1 VPNGVFEKWLT
12 DHERIV
18 WSLIPMPI
26 NTVVVLQM
34 ATELLLAASQD
45 VKCGFQGLDRI
56 ICPFKGFVNSRK
68 AEFEVI
74 YRSRT
79 LFVVCGAYSATR
91 ISGPYVPYAVFK
103 QRFPHLIWNIG
114 FLLPS
119 PTHAVVVRAR
129 AINMFFDCL
138 INERSQRANI
148 MDLKGVVEASGRNWS
163 ILETLYKVEKIGE
176 QERFCYV
183 SGLAKKVGKAK
194 SETSDRLRELKAAGL
209 VELEQREGER
219 RKYYRVS
226 SKGKGII
233 EAIIAVTEEKS
244 AGETI
249 ELEETD
255 QKLLEFI
262 LQELDSASMIEAR
275 LALLEDLGKLC
286 HRTRIWRFGDK
297 VWDPIKER
305 SFNIESEES
314 VKLLNCLS
322 LAVENMR
329 ILREENEIEKV
340 KKKFLKGIEE
350 AFQKSIPSQF
360 FAFQEAAS
368 HIIKLLAS
376 ENDKI
381 DIYKAVLENVIIR
394 VDIKNF
400 DEVGMPYLDTLLDF
414 NLNKDQKMDLR
425 KWLYTLMENENET
438 VRKKALHVFEKL
450 RI

>member
-1 VPNGVFEKWLT
+1 
-12 DHERIV
+12 
-18 WSLIPMPI
+18 
-26 NTVVVLQM
+26 
-34 ATELLLAASQD
+34 
-45 VKCGFQGLDRI
+45 
-56 ICPFKGFVNSRK
+56 
-68 AEFEVI
+68 
-74 YRSRT
+74 
-79 LFVVCGAYSATR
+79 
-91 ISGPYVPYAVFK
+91 
-103 QRFPHLIWNIG
+103 
-114 FLLPS
+114 
-119 PTHAVVVRAR
+119 
-129 AINMFFDCL
+129 
-138 INERSQRANI
+138 